1 MKLVNATHAAR
12 ALAILGCL
20 FLLPSCKIINSLVK
34 LPVKIVKTAAR
45 TVGVSN
51 LTDQAAQPIRSEGRS
66 EAGERRGRESKGSIQ
81 LDKFQSSREQQP
93 L

>member
-1 MKLVNATHAAR
+1 MKLIDATHAAR

-66 EAGERRGRESKGSIQ
+66 EARDEQG
-81 LDKFQSSREQQP
+81 LDTAGQVSE
-93 L
+93 

>member
-1 MKLVNATHAAR
+1 MKFIDANYAAR

-20 FLLPSCKIINSLVK
+20 LLLPSCKIVNSLVK

-51 LTDQAAQPIRSEGRS
+51 LTDQPAQPIRSEARSEGRS
-66 EAGERRGRESKGSIQ
+66 EARDEQG
-81 LDKFQSSREQQP
+81 LDTAEQVSE
-93 L
+93 

>member
-1 MKLVNATHAAR
+1 MKLIDATYAAR

-51 LTDQAAQPIRSEGRS
+51 LTDQAAQPIRLEARSEGRS
-66 EAGERRGRESKGSIQ
+66 EARDEQG
-81 LDKFQSSREQQP
+81 LDTAEQVSE
-93 L
+93 

>member
-1 MKLVNATHAAR
+1 MKLIDATYAAR

-51 LTDQAAQPIRSEGRS
+51 LTDQASSTQSGQRRGREGRS
-66 EAGERRGRESKGSIQ
+66 EARDEQG
-81 LDKFQSSREQQP
+81 LDTAEQVSE
-93 L
+93 

>member
-1 MKLVNATHAAR
+1 MKLIDATHAAR

-66 EAGERRGRESKGSIQ
+66 EARSEQE
-81 LDKFQSSREQQP
+81 LDTAEQVSE
-93 L
+93 

>member
-1 MKLVNATHAAR
+1 MKLVNVTHAAR

-51 LTDQAAQPIRSEGRS
+51 LTDQAAQPVRSEARSEGRS
-66 EAGERRGRESKGSIQ
+66 EARDEQG
-81 LDKFQSSREQQP
+81 LDTAGQVSE
-93 L
+93 

>member
-34 LPVKIVKTAAR
+34 LPANIIKTAGR
-45 TVGVSN
+45 TVGLSN
-51 LTDQAAQPIRSEGRS
+51 LTDQAAQPIRSEARSEGRS
-66 EAGERRGRESKGSIQ
+66 EAR
-81 LDKFQSSREQQP
+81 DEQGLVTAEQVSEQ
-93 L
+93 

>member
-34 LPVKIVKTAAR
+34 LPVNIVKTAAR

-51 LTDQAAQPIRSEGRS
+51 LTDQAAQPIRS
-66 EAGERRGRESKGSIQ
+66 RRGPGPI
-81 LDKFQSSREQQP
+81 REQGD
-93 L
+93 

>member
-1 MKLVNATHAAR
+1 MKLIDATHAAR

-66 EAGERRGRESKGSIQ
+66 EARSEGRSEARDEQG
-81 LDKFQSSREQQP
+81 LDTAGQVSE
-93 L
+93 

>member
-1 MKLVNATHAAR
+1 MKLVNVTHAAR

-66 EAGERRGRESKGSIQ
+66 EARSEQE
-81 LDKFQSSREQQP
+81 LDTAEQVSE
-93 L
+93 

>member
-1 MKLVNATHAAR
+1 MKLIDATYAAR

-51 LTDQAAQPIRSEGRS
+51 LTDQAAQPVRSEARSEGRS
-66 EAGERRGRESKGSIQ
+66 EAKDEQG
-81 LDKFQSSREQQP
+81 LDTAEQVSE
-93 L
+93 

>member
-1 MKLVNATHAAR
+1 MKLVNVTHAAR

-45 TVGVSN
+45 TVGLSN

-66 EAGERRGRESKGSIQ
+66 EARSEQE
-81 LDKFQSSREQQP
+81 LDTAEQVSE
-93 L
+93 